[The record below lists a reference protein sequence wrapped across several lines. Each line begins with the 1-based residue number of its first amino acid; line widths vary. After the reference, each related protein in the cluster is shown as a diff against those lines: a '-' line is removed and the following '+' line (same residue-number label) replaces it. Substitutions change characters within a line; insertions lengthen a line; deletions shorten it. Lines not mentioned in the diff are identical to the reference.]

1 MARRSDPFAF
11 FSNAMEM
18 GHMMA
23 EANAVIAMR
32 SLGMMGLWS
41 VTPSEDKRMVSEKI
55 EAVTRSVNDA
65 TKSMLK
71 GDSADQITAAALKPL
86 RQKTR
91 ANAKR
96 LTKRGPK
103 RS

>member
-1 MARRSDPFAF
+1 MSRSIDPFAF
-11 FSNAMEM
+11 FTNAIEM
-18 GHMMA
+18 TQMMA

-32 SLGMMGLWS
+32 TLGMAGLWS
-41 VTPSEDKRMVSEKI
+41 VTPSEDKRMVSEKV
-55 EAVTRSVNDA
+55 EAMSRSVNDA
-65 TKSMLK
+65 TKSMMK
-71 GDSADQITAAALKPL
+71 GESADQITAAALKPL

>member
-1 MARRSDPFAF
+1 MTRQNEPFSF
-11 FSNAMEM
+11 FANAVEM
-18 GHMMA
+18 GQMMA
-23 EANAVIAMR
+23 EANAVITMR
-32 SLGMMGLWS
+32 TLGMAGLWS
-41 VTPSEDKRMVSEKI
+41 VPPSEDHRMISEKV
-55 EAVTRSVNDA
+55 EAVTRSMNEA
-65 TKSMLK
+65 TKSMMN